1 METYIALLRGI
12 NVSGQKK
19 VPMADLRNMLDT
31 LNFRNTKTYIQT
43 GNIVFDSRENDTYV
57 LEEKIKGGIR
67 STFGFDVPVLV
78 KSKNEF
84 ERILQRNPYTDP
96 EAIDKKQV
104 YFVLLKKAP
113 EEKFIEEFSEDSYE
127 NEVFFIAGACVYLF
141 CKAGYGKAKLD
152 NNRIERKLKVEA
164 TTRNF
169 RTMTKLLEMA
179 KSRP

>member
-19 VPMADLRNMLDT
+19 MPMADLRNMLDT
-31 LNFRNTKTYIQT
+31 LEFQKVKTYIQS
-43 GNIVFDSRENDTYV
+43 GNIVFDSTENDIDV
-57 LEEKIKGGIR
+57 LEEKIRSRIQ
-67 STFGFDVPVLV
+67 STFGFDVPVLI
-78 KSKNEF
+78 KSKEEF
-84 ERILQRNPYTDP
+84 ERILQQNPYTDP
-96 EAIDKKQV
+96 EAIEKKQV

-113 EEKFIEEFSEDSYE
+113 EMQLAEVFNAESYE
-127 NEVFFIAGACVYLF
+127 NEAFFITEACVYLC

-169 RTMTKLLEMA
+169 RTMVKLLEMA
-179 KSRP
+179 TK